1 MANTQTSNVKTKNK
15 NCQTERD
22 RQTSTNALQE
32 IEAALEDYTKVLEAP
47 PLSPLSESTTTTT
60 KQPSAEQTTES
71 RTTQQNKN
79 LNRVPPIISRA
90 QKINEDM
97 GHQ

>member
-32 IEAALEDYTKVLEAP
+32 IEAALEDYTRVLEAP
-47 PLSPLSESTTTTT
+47 PLS
-60 KQPSAEQTTES
+60 QS
-71 RTTQQNKN
+71 RQQHQQNN
-79 LNRVPPIISRA
+79 HQLNK
-90 QKINEDM
+90 QQNQEQLNKTKT
-97 GHQ
+97 